1 MKKYYSKK
9 LEKNNQLM
17 SNLNPKFFRHST
29 MNLEITSNTSSSLI
43 RGTWKKTINDIVEE
57 TRADALKFRMV

>member
-1 MKKYYSKK
+1 
-9 LEKNNQLM
+9 M
-17 SNLNPKFFRHST
+17 SYLNPKFFRHST